1 MKKVYICANYSGL
14 EENYFKF
21 LNYCEYVAGKGF
33 VPLSC
38 VTMYHKA
45 LDENI
50 PEQRKIIS
58 SAVKALIDICDEV
71 WVFGKCRESLISD
84 VAESGKPII
93 YVKDKLTANSAS
105 EKLSI
110 IMREFES
117 NTGRTVNRTIMES
130 ALYYLNEGITSEL
143 IIAAIKKTAKINAG
157 WNYTEGILRSCL
169 SQGITTAEAFTRQ
182 GAPKQEN
189 SMASYDLDLYEQM
202 LNKKD

>member
-1 MKKVYICANYSGL
+1 MKKVYICANYFGL

-21 LNYCEYVAGKGF
+21 LNYCEYVVSKGL
-33 VPLSC
+33 VPLST

-50 PEQRKIIS
+50 PEQQKIIS
-58 SAVKALIDICDEV
+58 VAAKALIDICDEV

-93 YVKDKLTANSAS
+93 YVRDRLAVNSAS
-105 EKLSI
+105 EKLGV
-110 IMREFES
+110 IMREFEAD
-117 NTGRTVNRTIMES
+117 TGRTVNRTIMES
-130 ALYYLNEGITSEL
+130 ALYYLNEGITSGL
-143 IIAAIKKTAKINAG
+143 IIEAIKKTAKINAG

-169 SQGITTAEAFTRQ
+169 SQGITTAEAFTRR
-182 GAPKQEN
+182 GAPKQDN
-189 SMASYDLDLYEQM
+189 SMAAYDLDLYEQM